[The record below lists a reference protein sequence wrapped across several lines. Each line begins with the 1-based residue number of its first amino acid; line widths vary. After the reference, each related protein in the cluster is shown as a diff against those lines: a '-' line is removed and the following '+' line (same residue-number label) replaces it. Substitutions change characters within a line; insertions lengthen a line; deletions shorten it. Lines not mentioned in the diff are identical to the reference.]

1 MTATVVSYLQLAH
14 SERHPVTGVPSA
26 KVIHS
31 FGRADTVDRD
41 ALARL
46 VASISRFLDPGQAI
60 AAAHTG
66 QIEVLDSRRFGGAWV
81 LDQLWD
87 RLGVGAALRRVA
99 AGRRIEGGAAERVLF
114 ALVAQRA
121 LEPGSKLAATGWV
134 AERVAIADCL
144 GFSDDS
150 AYAAMDFLLDAL
162 DEIAARIFDSVA
174 HLLNLDVDIVFVDTT
189 STYWEVDGADEWA
202 DLRPEPEIDDGV
214 GKAVEGGARR
224 FGKSKD
230 HRDDLPQVVI
240 AMAVTRDG
248 IPVRCWTFPGSESD
262 QRIIRTV
269 KDDLG
274 AWQLRRLVWV
284 ADAGFASA
292 ANRAYL
298 TRGGGHYIHAEKL
311 RHTNAEAAAA
321 LARPGRYHDV
331 ADNLRV
337 KEVRVAPG
345 GGTADGA
352 RAERFV
358 VCHNPD
364 AAARDAGVRERLI
377 EHLQGL
383 IDGSDTWSNRRR
395 DELVGSLKNKPG
407 LRRLL
412 RRTKTGLLRIDRA
425 AAQREA
431 HYDGKWLLR
440 TSDPT
445 LTAEDLAAAYKQLLA
460 VERGWRDCK
469 SSLGLRPV
477 YHHREDRIRAHVQLC
492 WLALLLIRVAE
503 TRAGDTWRNLRHE
516 LDRMHLVTLAT
527 ADGRV
532 AQRSA
537 TTSDQKTILA
547 ALDLPE
553 PPRYLDFTPG
563 VEAAR
568 QLSHTLRSPG
578 RVVTR
583 PKPAHP
589 ALRRSCHEIPRSVCS
604 LTPEVGPVQDRRQ
617 EQQQHDLTVDP
628 DSAEPRDQSQQSAE
642 QDEQDGRTHPVASAE
657 DCSHDH
663 DRHERN
669 DNYKPEHQNI
679 LLQQP
684 FGFSVRY

>member
-1 MTATVVSYLQLAH
+1 MGRVAGLEQWICANAVGVYLRETKRRNRDGSVVSYLQLAH

-31 FGRADTVDRD
+31 FGRADTVDRE

-46 VASISRFLDPGQAI
+46 VASISRFLDPDQAI

-66 QIEVLDSRRFGGAWV
+66 EIEVLDSRRFGGAWV
-81 LDQLWD
+81 LDQLWG
-87 RLGVGAALRRVA
+87 RLGIGAALRQAA
-99 AGRRIEGGAAERVLF
+99 AGRRIDGDAAERVLF

-121 LEPGSKLAATGWV
+121 LEPGSKLAATRWV
-134 AERVAIADCL
+134 AERAAIADCV

-162 DEIAARIFDSVA
+162 GDIAARIFDSIA

-189 STYWEVDGADEWA
+189 STYWEVDGADELA
-202 DLRPEPEIDDGV
+202 DLQPEPDADDGL
-214 GKAVEGGARR
+214 GMAVEGGQRR

-337 KEVRVAPG
+337 KEVWVAPG
-345 GGTADGA
+345 GGTGDGV

-364 AAARDAGVRERLI
+364 AAARDAGVRERLV
-377 EHLQGL
+377 EHLTGL
-383 IDGSDTWSNRRR
+383 IDGSDTWTNRKR
-395 DELVGSLKNKPG
+395 DELVGSLRNKAG

-412 RRTKTGLLRIDRA
+412 RRTKTGLLRIDHA
-425 AAQREA
+425 AIQRES

-445 LTAEDLAAAYKQLLA
+445 LTAEDLAAAYKQLIA

-492 WLALLLIRVAE
+492 WLALLLVRAAE
-503 TRAGDTWRNLRHE
+503 TRTGDTWRNLRHE

-527 ADGRV
+527 ADGHV
-532 AQRSA
+532 AQRST
-537 TTSDQKTILA
+537 TTSGQKTILT

-553 PPRYLDFTPG
+553 PPRYLDFATTDT
-563 VEAAR
+563 E
-568 QLSHTLRSPG
+568 T
-578 RVVTR
+578 T
-583 PKPAHP
+583 
-589 ALRRSCHEIPRSVCS
+589 
-604 LTPEVGPVQDRRQ
+604 D
-617 EQQQHDLTVDP
+617 
-628 DSAEPRDQSQQSAE
+628 
-642 QDEQDGRTHPVASAE
+642 
-657 DCSHDH
+657 
-663 DRHERN
+663 
-669 DNYKPEHQNI
+669 
-679 LLQQP
+679 
-684 FGFSVRY
+684 

>member
-1 MTATVVSYLQLAH
+1 VYLRETKRRNRDGSVVSYLQLAH
-14 SERHPVTGVPSA
+14 SERHPDTGVPSA

-31 FGRADTVDRD
+31 FGRAEAVDRD

-46 VASISRFLDPGQAI
+46 VASISRFLDPQQAI

-66 QIEVLDSRRFGGAWV
+66 EIEVLDSRRFGGTWV
-81 LDQLWD
+81 LDRLWD
-87 RLGVGAALRRVA
+87 RLGIGSAVRRVA
-99 AGRRIEGGAAERVLF
+99 AGRRVDGGVVERVLF

-121 LEPGSKLAATGWV
+121 LEPGSKLAATRWV
-134 AERVAIADCL
+134 TERAAIADCS

-162 DEIAARIFDSVA
+162 PEIAEQIFASVA

-189 STYWEVDGADEWA
+189 STYWEVDVAD
-202 DLRPEPEIDDGV
+202 DLPDLQPEPDADDGTS
-214 GKAVEGGARR
+214 KPVENGARR

-248 IPVRCWTFPGSESD
+248 IPVRCWTFPGNTGD
-262 QRIIRTV
+262 QKIIRTV

-274 AWQLRRLVWV
+274 SWNLHRLVWV
-284 ADAGFASA
+284 ADRGFASA

-337 KEVRVAPG
+337 KEVWVSPG
-345 GGTADGA
+345 GGHQDGA

-364 AAARDAGVRERLI
+364 TAVRDEAVRERLI

-383 IDGSDTWSNRRR
+383 IAGSDTWSARRR
-395 DELVGSLKNKPG
+395 DEFVGSLKAKHG

-412 RRTKTGLLRIDRA
+412 RRSTTGLLRIDRA
-425 AAQREA
+425 AAVREA

-445 LTAEDLAAAYKQLLA
+445 LTPQDLAAAYKQLLA

-492 WLALLLIRVAE
+492 WLALLLVRVAE
-503 TRAGDTWRNLRHE
+503 TAAGDTWRNLRHE
-516 LDRMHLVTLAT
+516 LDRMHLLTLAT
-527 ADGRV
+527 TDGRV

-537 TTSDQKTILA
+537 TTSGQKTILN

-553 PPRYLDFTPG
+553 PPRYLDFAPTNG
-563 VEAAR
+563 E
-568 QLSHTLRSPG
+568 
-578 RVVTR
+578 
-583 PKPAHP
+583 
-589 ALRRSCHEIPRSVCS
+589 
-604 LTPEVGPVQDRRQ
+604 
-617 EQQQHDLTVDP
+617 
-628 DSAEPRDQSQQSAE
+628 SAD
-642 QDEQDGRTHPVASAE
+642 
-657 DCSHDH
+657 
-663 DRHERN
+663 
-669 DNYKPEHQNI
+669 
-679 LLQQP
+679 
-684 FGFSVRY
+684 